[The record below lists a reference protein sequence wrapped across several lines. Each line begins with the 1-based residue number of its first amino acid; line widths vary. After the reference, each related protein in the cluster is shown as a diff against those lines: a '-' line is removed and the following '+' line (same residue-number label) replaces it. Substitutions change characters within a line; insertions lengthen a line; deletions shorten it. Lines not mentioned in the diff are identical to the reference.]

1 MFRRSVMRGY
11 VLVTR
16 ETAGRVT
23 LFEQLNATEKLAF
36 LNDQLFQQCFGSKM
50 PFAFSNIEI

>member
-1 MFRRSVMRGY
+1 MFRRTVMKGY
-11 VLVTR
+11 VLVIR

-36 LNDQLFQQCFGSKM
+36 LND
-50 PFAFSNIEI
+50 